1 MSEELK
7 NILPNGDDHPDN
19 HKLLGYLNDQ
29 LNKADSHELEKHM
42 AEDPF
47 VNDAVEGLQQF
58 DPKKDMQAYV
68 TALNK
73 KLGKQ
78 LKKKNARRNKRRWKD
93 QLWIYLAIGIT
104 LLLLILSY
112 IVIRKL
118 GQ

>member
-7 NILPNGDDHPDN
+7 NILPDGDQHPDN
-19 HKLLGYLNDQ
+19 RKLLDYLNDQ

-47 VNDAVEGLQQF
+47 INDAVEGLQQF
-58 DPKKDMQAYV
+58 DPKKDMQVYV

-73 KLGKQ
+73 QLHKQ
-78 LKKKNARRNKRRWKD
+78 LKKKTTRRHNRRWKD
-93 QLWIYLAIGIT
+93 QPWIYLAIGIT

-118 GQ
+118 G